1 MTVRPAHLDRPTA
14 LSVSTALFALTAL
27 TAMITIQFTRLP
39 HGEDLPVP
47 NRATEGAAGYDVVSA
62 DDGDLAPL
70 ERKLFRTGFRLAI
83 PTEIG
88 RAHV

>member
-1 MTVRPAHLDRPTA
+1 MTT
-14 LSVSTALFALTAL
+14 
-27 TAMITIQFTRLP
+27 MITIQFTRLP
-39 HGEDLPVP
+39 HGDGLPVP

-83 PTEIG
+83 PPG
-88 RAHV
+88 L

>member
-14 LSVSTALFALTAL
+14 LSVSTALFAL

-62 DDGDLAPL
+62 DDGDLGKEALPD
-70 ERKLFRTGFRLAI
+70 RLPA
-83 PTEIG
+83 G
-88 RAHV
+88 DSDRL